1 MNKLSLK
8 IIAFTGFVLSVLPL
22 ILKAQIELDFNSAK
36 FNRTKTVLVVPFDP
50 RIYFNDA
57 TSLIL
62 KNEKMSH
69 DELMQYFRYQFNLQ
83 LVNSL
88 IDSCNVVSL
97 YTDNTRVDQKD
108 IDNLY
113 SIISYEWRIDQPN
126 RPENP
131 ENQKKKNYFER
142 KKEEK
147 EQKKR
152 EQELEDSRTRIQ
164 NGEIVSKPVR
174 KDDHYLHIVFHQTEV
189 LEEIARRLKIDYF
202 IFINQFEIKGIYG
215 DPYLSGNPKAERIF
229 NVHFSIYNS
238 KGNFIHG
245 SFGQTKIPFNLDDKD
260 EIVRNY
266 FPEVIRQIIF
276 NLRFN

>member
-1 MNKLSLK
+1 MSKLSLK
-8 IIAFTGFVLSVLPL
+8 ILTINVLLFSFLPFA
-22 ILKAQIELDFNSAK
+22 IKAQIELDFKSAK
-36 FNRTKTVLVVPFDP
+36 FNRKKTVLVVPFDP
-50 RIYFNDA
+50 RIYNNDA

-62 KNEKMSH
+62 KNDKMTH

-97 YTDNTRVDQKD
+97 FTDNTRVDQQD

-113 SIISYEWRIDQPN
+113 SIISYEWKIAQPN

-131 ENQKKKNYFER
+131 ESQKKKNYFER

-147 EQKKR
+147 EQQKR
-152 EQELEDSRTRIQ
+152 KQELENSRTRIQ
-164 NGEIVSKPVR
+164 NGEIVVKPVR

-189 LEEIARRLKIDYF
+189 LEEIARRRQIDYF

-215 DPYLSGNPKAERIF
+215 DPYIAGNPKAERIF
-229 NVHFSIYNS
+229 NVHFSIYNY

-245 SFGQTKIPFNLDDKD
+245 SYGQTKIPFNLDDKD